1 MEYEDTGAKK
11 AQLMALLMT
20 VLVVG
25 GAIVYVELILGAVR
39 SVEGKLTHWVLSF
52 QDCSELERLRR
63 ELEKLR
69 ALAATP

>member
-1 MEYEDTGAKK
+1 M
-11 AQLMALLMT
+11 
-20 VLVVG
+20 
-25 GAIVYVELILGAVR
+25 ELILGAVR